1 MDAAIRQNEQV
12 GWHSGSGE
20 HKRGRSRFG
29 RALGVAAAAIT
40 LLVGCSGDG
49 DRETTAATSTS
60 TSAAAEV
67 GTTAGSTVYPEPR
80 RGVLLRGQRHV
91 EKQQFGADTFVNYQN
106 ASGKGP
112 RIPIGM
118 EVVVDCVATGPVEAA
133 PSAKGKWY
141 HIIEPPELN
150 GYYVAAN
157 TFENGDTSGPI
168 EEQPAVDPNV
178 KSCP

>member
-1 MDAAIRQNEQV
+1 MDAAISQGEQIRR
-12 GWHSGSGE
+12 SNGE
-20 HKRGRSRFG
+20 QRGRDRLG
-29 RALGVAAAAIT
+29 RALAAAATAIT
-40 LLVGCSGDG
+40 LLVACSGDG

-60 TSAAAEV
+60 TSAVPEV
-67 GTTAGSTVYPEPR
+67 GTTAGSVVYPQPR

-91 EKQQFGADTFVNYQN
+91 ERQQFGADTFVNFEN

-133 PSAKGKWY
+133 PTAKGKWY
-141 HIIEPPELN
+141 HIIEPPELD

-157 TFENGDTSGPI
+157 TFENGDTSRPLN
-168 EEQPAVDPNV
+168 EQPPVDPNV
-178 KSCP
+178 KPCP